1 MNKINSRMGKILLF
15 MMVLVVLL
23 SGCKFKSSTT
33 NSTTNSTA
41 TTTIPTSTTATTLPS
56 VYSQYQLEYRL
67 YSEFPNVFWCD
78 PDFYPVARVG
88 QEQQNAIAQY
98 LTIRSNQSEFSAIL
112 QQLNLPDKTDYT
124 DSEKLL
130 IYKEH
135 KKLTYAVQMTAADG
149 MYNYDLRVGEGQ
161 GERIQGT
168 IKTSGEIQITSR
180 EPSINTC
187 PICLVQGTLID
198 TPQGQIPVEQL
209 VKGMPVWTQDDSGKR
224 VVMKIA
230 ETAVRP
236 VPLDFQAVRIELD
249 DGRAVTASGQHPTA
263 AGRAIA
269 DYQTGDMLDGARV
282 INTSYITYTGGK
294 TYDLLPAGTT
304 GLYWAN
310 GILLGSTL
318 KSK

>member
-1 MNKINSRMGKILLF
+1 MKKILLF
-15 MMVLVVLL
+15 TVVLVVLL
-23 SGCKFKSSTT
+23 SGCKFKTSTT
-33 NSTTNSTA
+33 NSTTNATA
-41 TTTIPTSTTATTLPS
+41 TTTIPTSTTSTTLPS
-56 VYSQYQLEYRL
+56 IYSQYQLEYRL
-67 YSEFPNVFWCD
+67 CSEFPNVFWCD

-112 QQLNLPDKTDYT
+112 QQMNLPDKTDYT

-149 MYNYDLRVGEGQ
+149 AYNYDLRVGEGQ

-209 VKGMPVWTQDDSGKR
+209 VKGMTVWTQDDSGKR
-224 VVMKIA
+224 IA
-230 ETAVRP
+230 MEIVETAVTP
-236 VPLDFQAVRIELD
+236 VSLDFQAVRIELD
-249 DGRAVTASGQHPTA
+249 DGRTVSASGQHPTA
-263 AGRAIA
+263 TGRAIA
-269 DYQTGDMLDGARV
+269 DYKIGDILDGARV
-282 INTSYITYTGGK
+282 ISTSYITYTSGK
-294 TYDLLPAGTT
+294 TYDLLPAGTI

>member
-1 MNKINSRMGKILLF
+1 MNKINARKGKILLF
-15 MMVLVVLL
+15 TMVSVVLL
-23 SGCKFKSSTT
+23 SGCKFKTSTT

-135 KKLTYAVQMTAADG
+135 KKLIYAVQMTAADG
-149 MYNYDLRVGEGQ
+149 TYNYDLRVGEGQ

-209 VKGMPVWTQDDSGKR
+209 VKGMTVWTQDDSGKR
-224 VVMKIA
+224 IA
-230 ETAVRP
+230 MEIVETAVTP
-236 VPLDFQAVRIELD
+236 VPLDFQAVRIKLD
-249 DGRAVTASGQHPTA
+249 DGRTVTASGQHPTA

-269 DYQTGDMLDGARV
+269 DYQIGDMLDGARV
-282 INTSYITYTGGK
+282 VSTSYITYTGGK